1 MCGGGGVG
9 FGRVEKGEGEGMGV
23 GCYRVL
29 MKYSQPYFASS
40 GTVARLRP
48 ALVSIKYLMR
58 GSDSSSAVK
67 VLIIPRCRKTRWSVA
82 SRWIL

>member
-29 MKYSQPYFASS
+29 MKYSQNEMC
-40 GTVARLRP
+40 GTVQS
-48 ALVSIKYLMR
+48 LVSSELCREAAR
-58 GSDSSSAVK
+58 GIAQQPWDVPSTQAV
-67 VLIIPRCRKTRWSVA
+67 
-82 SRWIL
+82 